1 MAVIKKILAE
11 IEAMKEAGRISSAT
25 KILKEGDIV
34 SIDTGAI
41 VDGWLVTTRD
51 GMPSAHFE
59 KTVAIMEDGPM
70 VLTTEPM
77 FRRPM

>member
-1 MAVIKKILAE
+1 MAVIKKSLAE
-11 IEAMKEAGRISSAT
+11 IEAMKEAGRISAKVLRMAGKHVEPGIST
-25 KILKEGDIV
+25 LELDNIV
-34 SIDTGAI
+34 
-41 VDGWLVTTRD
+41 
-51 GMPSAHFE
+51 E